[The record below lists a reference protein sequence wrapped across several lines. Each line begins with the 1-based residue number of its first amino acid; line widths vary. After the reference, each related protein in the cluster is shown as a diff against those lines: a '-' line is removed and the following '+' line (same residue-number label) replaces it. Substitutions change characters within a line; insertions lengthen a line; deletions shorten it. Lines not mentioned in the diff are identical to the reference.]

1 MFIYHK
7 CIPNDDSLYH
17 LLHLKTGF
25 HFEKQ
30 KRPSPP
36 PPLFSQGQER
46 YSRATHKAVSPNDV
60 VKDFIPF
67 FPDNYFITLYY
78 SALQLFYCLFVFL
91 LSPVYIQIF
100 VLMQTNDSLNTEQ
113 QKGIIYLIKYVFFSV
128 FILLSLFSK
137 PPPFLWV
144 MNVLVCFV
152 IPSTSPQFAA

>member
-1 MFIYHK
+1 MMILCIIYFISRQVSISRSRRGPH
-7 CIPNDDSLYH
+7 
-17 LLHLKTGF
+17 
-25 HFEKQ
+25 
-30 KRPSPP
+30 PP
-36 PPLFSQGQER
+36 PSFLKNKNDIPER
-46 YSRATHKAVSPNDV
+46 HTKQCHRMMLLRTS
-60 VKDFIPF
+60 FLF

-100 VLMQTNDSLNTEQ
+100 ILMQTNDSLNTEQ
-113 QKGIIYLIKYVFFSV
+113 QKGIIYLIKFVFFSV